1 MFKSNLIA
9 VHLACNK
16 NKLYE
21 TLDYWSRGVEVLL
34 NFDFLAKGLGIVSP
48 PHFENGF
55 SRIMVLM
62 LYYIKDTLKA
72 YH

>member
-21 TLDYWSRGVEVLL
+21 TLDYWSRGMC

-48 PHFENGF
+48 PHFENDF
-55 SRIMVLM
+55 SRIMLLM
-62 LYYIKDTLKA
+62 LYIKDTLKA